1 MVAGVQVV
9 VAATAAAVIA
19 GQRHGGDQ
27 RFIDAP
33 LDDVAEIV
41 DVRHRA
47 GDGAEQENPPVA
59 VLVDEDVVEAARL
72 VRCADAA
79 DLADRFR
86 IGQSGDVEDHR
97 AHVAVGATAAELH
110 RLDDVVATV
119 PLEVLDVHRAVA
131 GVQILILD
139 PPLVDHLGPSRV
151 V

>member
-27 RFIDAP
+27 RFINAP

-47 GDGAEQENPPVA
+47 GDGAEQENPPVT

-72 VRCADAA
+72 VRRADAA
-79 DLADRFR
+79 DLARV
-86 IGQSGDVEDHR
+86 GHVR
-97 AHVAVGATAAELH
+97 AAVTSPGCRVILGEPLCANAAYQAYL
-110 RLDDVVATV
+110 
-119 PLEVLDVHRAVA
+119 
-131 GVQILILD
+131 
-139 PPLVDHLGPSRV
+139 
-151 V
+151 